1 MKFQLLPK
9 WERGKI
15 GWKRIDYFCSMDKQ
29 TILME
34 LRRVKPELQ
43 QRYGLSEIALFGS
56 YSRDEQ
62 TPESD
67 IDLMLYF
74 EKLNAD
80 KFFECA
86 FALER
91 LFRDKKVQV
100 VSKGG
105 IKPRY
110 FEAIKPDLLYA

>member
-1 MKFQLLPK
+1 
-9 WERGKI
+9 
-15 GWKRIDYFCSMDKQ
+15 MDKAL
-29 TILME
+29 ILSE

-43 QRYGLSEIALFGS
+43 QKYGLSEIALFGS

-67 IDLMLYF
+67 IDLMLDF
-74 EKLNAD
+74 EKIDAN

-86 FALER
+86 FALED
-91 LFRDKKVQV
+91 LFSGKEVQV
-100 VSKGG
+100 VTRGG

-110 FEAIKPDLLYA
+110 FEAIKQDLLYV